1 VNNIRFISVIAAI
14 GVLIAA
20 CSPSAAPAPTS
31 APAAAPTQATA
42 AKPAAPTSAP
52 ANAAPAATQPPV
64 AKPAAT
70 ATQPAAAKPAATAT
84 QPAAAKPAAP
94 TTAPANAAPG
104 AGAAAAPTTAA
115 FNGPPVALHVSYSN
129 LIADNLPEWMA
140 LESGIFKQNGLD
152 VTLDN
157 IASSTGIPA
166 LLSGQVQIAQLGGS
180 ETISAA
186 AGGGDLV
193 IIGIIGGFYPFVFM
207 APASITTTDQLKG
220 KKIGVSNIGSSSD
233 IATRVMLTKVGL
245 DPDSDVTIIAVGSL
259 SNRMAALLNGAIDG
273 GVAQPPDQLALE
285 DKGFHVIYDLAAQ
298 KLPSVGTAVV
308 VQRSWLNS
316 NKDVAQRYID
326 SLVQAVAKSRADKET
341 ALTVLQK
348 YLNTD
353 DQRALGVTYD
363 FFVGQVT
370 PQYPLIK
377 PEQFTDAI
385 KYLSESNEKIKDFDL
400 SKILDNS
407 FAQSAFDRKVGGPV
421 AGP

>member
-1 VNNIRFISVIAAI
+1 VNNQRFASVIAAI

-31 APAAAPTQATA
+31 APAAAPTPASA

-52 ANAAPAATQPPV
+52 ANAAPTTTQPPV

-70 ATQPAAAKPAATAT
+70 ATQPAAAKPAA
-84 QPAAAKPAAP
+84 P
-94 TTAPANAAPG
+94 TTAPT
-104 AGAAAAPTTAA
+104 TTA
-115 FNGPPVALHVSYSN
+115 FTGPPVALHVSYSN

-193 IIGIIGGFYPFVFM
+193 IIGIVGGFYPFVFM

-233 IATRVMLTKVGL
+233 IATRVMLSRVGL
-245 DPDSDVTIIAVGSL
+245 DPDNDVTIIAVGSL

-326 SLVQAVAKSRADKET
+326 SMVQAVAKSRADKET

-348 YLNTD
+348 YLKTD
-353 DQRALGVTYD
+353 DQRGLGVTYD

-385 KYLSESNEKIKDFDL
+385 KYLSASNEKIKDFDL
-400 SKILDNS
+400 STILDNS

>member
-1 VNNIRFISVIAAI
+1 VNNLRFVSVIAAI

-20 CSPSAAPAPTS
+20 CSPATAPTPTS
-31 APAAAPTQATA
+31 APAAAPTQASA

-52 ANAAPAATQPPV
+52 ANAAPAATQPAV
-64 AKPAAT
+64 
-70 ATQPAAAKPAATAT
+70 
-84 QPAAAKPAAP
+84 AKPAAP
-94 TTAPANAAPG
+94 TTAPA
-104 AGAAAAPTTAA
+104 AAAPATGAATAPTSA
-115 FNGPPVALHVSYSN
+115 PFAGPPVALHVSYSN

-140 LESGIFKQNGLD
+140 LEGGIFKQNGLD

-193 IIGIIGGFYPFVFM
+193 IIGIVGGFYPFVFM
-207 APASITTTDQLKG
+207 VPASITTMDQLKG

-233 IATRVMLTKVGL
+233 IATRVMLNKVGL
-245 DPDSDVTIIAVGSL
+245 DPDKDVSIIAVGSL
-259 SNRMAALLNGAIDG
+259 ENRMAALLNGAIDG

-285 DKGFHVIYDLAAQ
+285 DKGFHVLYDLAAQ

-308 VQRSWLNS
+308 VQRSWLNG

-326 SLVQAVAKSRADKET
+326 SLVQAVAKSRSDKEL
-341 ALTVLQK
+341 AMTVLQK
-348 YLNTD
+348 YLKND

-377 PEQFTDAI
+377 PEQFTDAL
-385 KYLSESNEKIKDFDL
+385 KYLSASNEKIKGFDL
-400 SKILDNS
+400 STILDNS

>member
-1 VNNIRFISVIAAI
+1 VINKRFISIVAAL
-14 GVLIAA
+14 GVLMAA
-20 CSPSAAPAPTS
+20 CGPAATP
-31 APAAAPTQATA
+31 APAAAPTT
-42 AKPAAPTSAP
+42 P
-52 ANAAPAATQPPV
+52 PPV
-64 AKPAAT
+64 P
-70 ATQPAAAKPAATAT
+70 
-84 QPAAAKPAAP
+84 
-94 TTAPANAAPG
+94 
-104 AGAAAAPTTAA
+104 
-115 FNGPPVALHVSYSN
+115 LHVSYSN
-129 LIADNLPEWMA
+129 VIADNLPEWMA
-140 LESGIFKQNGLD
+140 LEGGFFKQNGLD

-193 IIGIIGGFYPFVFM
+193 IIGIVGGFYPFVFM
-207 APASITTTDQLKG
+207 APSSITSTDQLRG

-233 IATRVMLTKVGL
+233 IATRVMLTKIGL
-245 DPDSDVTIIAVGSL
+245 DPEKDVSIVAVGSL
-259 SNRMAALLNGAIDG
+259 ENRVAALLNGAIDG

-308 VQRSWLNS
+308 VQRSWLNANRDS
-316 NKDVAQRYID
+316 AQRYID
-326 SLVQAVAKSRADKET
+326 SLVEAMAASRADKEQ
-341 ALTVLQK
+341 ALPVLQK
-348 YLNTD
+348 YLKND

-377 PEQFTDAI
+377 PDEFTDAI
-385 KYLSESNEKIKDFDL
+385 TYLSATNEKIKDFDL

-407 FAQSAFDRKVGGPV
+407 FAQSTVDRQLGGPLV
-421 AGP
+421 GP